1 MQVEKRC
8 WPYYHPHQTLPRNII
23 FLLQVETNLLK
34 KVDASSTCMA
44 TCCFNLQERNF
55 NMWQFLRCVQ
65 ILHVQLRIWTCNA
78 TMFRFQVSAICCSIL
93 LHSYAV
99 RAFARNVRLRSPDI
113 GSSSTLC
120 ILVCISTRLTPNTER
135 LLYLLRTTSVYRR
148 RNRGLH
154 GILTS
159 SLNDLERY
167 QMYSSFIT

>member
-1 MQVEKRC
+1 MQVVKRC
-8 WPYYHPHQTLPRNII
+8 WPYLHAPTSNIATQPN
-23 FLLQVETNLLK
+23 FLVTSWKQ
-34 KVDASSTCMA
+34 VDASSTCC
-44 TCCFNLQERNF
+44 TTWCFNLQQRNF
-55 NMWQFLRCVQ
+55 DVWQFLR
-65 ILHVQLRIWTCNA
+65 
-78 TMFRFQVSAICCSIL
+78 MSRFASFSYL
-93 LHSYAV
+93 LLVLFHSNAV